1 MSYKMSFSVDELT
14 KNVQSLSSPEVK
26 AGFAQLNFSNVKNNF
41 IDVVKNRYFCFEGT
55 AGRKEFWMYIIV
67 PFVLLVVT
75 NILTTVL
82 GIILK
87 STGYYIGSGLSTLVS
102 LALICP
108 TLGVTA
114 RRLHDTGKSGWL
126 QLIGIIPVIG
136 WLIVWVLCLGKKSEG
151 CCCGCEE
158 KK

>member
-1 MSYKMSFSVDELT
+1 MSYKFAFTIDELIS
-14 KNVQSLSSPEVK
+14 NVQSLSSPEVK
-26 AGFAQLNFSNVKNNF
+26 EGFSQLNFESVKNNF

-55 AGRKEFWMYIIV
+55 AGRKEFWQYIIV
-67 PFVLLVVT
+67 PVVLMVAT
-75 NILTTVL
+75 NILTTIL

-87 STGYYIGSGLSTLVS
+87 STGYYIGSTLSTLVS
-102 LALICP
+102 LALVCP

-136 WLIVWVLCLGKKSEG
+136 WLVVWALCLGKKAED
-151 CCCGCEE
+151 CCCCCEQ
-158 KK
+158 K

>member
-1 MSYKMSFSVDELT
+1 MSYTMSFSVAELT
-14 KNVQSLSSPEVK
+14 KNIQSLSSPEVK
-26 AGFAQLNFSNVKNNF
+26 AGFAQLSFASVKDNF

-55 AGRKEFWMYIIV
+55 AGRKEFWMYAIV
-67 PFVLLVVT
+67 PAVLLVAT

-82 GIILK
+82 GIILGA
-87 STGYYIGSGLSTLVS
+87 TGYYIGSGLSTLIG
-102 LALICP
+102 LALVCP

-126 QLIGIIPVIG
+126 QLIAIIPVIG
-136 WLIVWVLCLGKKSEG
+136 GLIVWVLCLGKKAEG
-151 CCCGCEE
+151 CCCCEE